1 MRILIKGGVWKN
13 TEDEILKAA
22 VMKYGKNG
30 WSRVASL
37 LNRKSARQCKA
48 RWYEWLDPSIKKTEW
63 NKDEEEKLLHLAKL
77 MPNQWRTIAPIV
89 GRTAAQCMEHYE
101 RLLDQAQEQTEES
114 TDDPR
119 RLRAGE
125 IDPAPET
132 KPARPDPI
140 DMDED
145 EKEMLSEARAR
156 LANTAGKKAKRK
168 ARERQLGESRRLAM
182 LQKRRE
188 LKAAGIESKLG
199 GGNKKRKFI
208 DYAKEIPFQKIPPA
222 GFYDVNAENADGKK
236 TKLDPYAQGLEL
248 AKMEG
253 RHQKEEEEKNRQK
266 DQRAMKKLYKENAP
280 LAVSKVSADNDPS
293 ALRRRLPL
301 SLPTPQVSDGEL
313 EDIVKIGQNALMA
326 PPTGLPSRSG
336 GSQALI
342 ADYSHQAVR
351 ALPTPARTPMQEDI
365 IMQEARNHR
374 AMREMTP
381 LFGEAQDLPELFE
394 GTGYGGA
401 EPRKANLATPNTF
414 LNLAD
419 STPSRGV
426 GASVR
431 GGSGASVMSTP
442 GGASVARSTVSAA
455 GSVLRDPFGLNALG
469 GGDNFSESDMTSVS
483 SRADKARMH
492 MFRDQLAQQLKS
504 LPEPE
509 FVYEVALPE
518 QPSEEDIMYE
528 DGRPQGSAMSVE
540 DAAEV
545 RAKKQ
550 AAERQ
555 RLAEELARR
564 SSVLKRGLPRPTY
577 IPSTL
582 ACSSYDRTY
591 PAAMV
596 AASAAV
602 NAEMVRLMQHDAS
615 EYPIAAQGAA
625 SSNMEGEL
633 DVIPDSYLAA
643 AKDLV
648 EKDVNVVLS
657 THEGQ
662 EFMAAFN
669 ATWETLHKDLLF
681 LPDPSAPGAGAF
693 GVPKNK
699 AETLTALMTQY
710 AALKA
715 RFDKDAKKASKIEAK
730 LQVTTL
736 GYATRNAQLQ
746 QKMLDAADLHSRT
759 RIEGEC
765 FAALHAQEQRALT
778 RRVAQLKSELKAVEE
793 QELSAQQRYAELVA
807 YAREVGVAI

>member
-1 MRILIKGGVWKN
+1 
-13 TEDEILKAA
+13 
-22 VMKYGKNG
+22 
-30 WSRVASL
+30 
-37 LNRKSARQCKA
+37 
-48 RWYEWLDPSIKKTEW
+48 
-63 NKDEEEKLLHLAKL
+63 
-77 MPNQWRTIAPIV
+77 
-89 GRTAAQCMEHYE
+89 
-101 RLLDQAQEQTEES
+101 
-114 TDDPR
+114 
-119 RLRAGE
+119 
-125 IDPAPET
+125 
-132 KPARPDPI
+132 
-140 DMDED
+140 MDED

-222 GFYDVNAENADGKK
+222 GFYDVNAENREGKK
-236 TKLDPYAQGLEL
+236 TKLDPYTQGLEL

-253 RHQKEEEEKNRQK
+253 RHQKEEEERNRQR

-280 LAVSKVSADNDPS
+280 LAIAKVSADNDPT
-293 ALRRRLPL
+293 ALRRRMPL

-336 GSQALI
+336 TGASQALI

-365 IMQEARNHR
+365 IMQEARNQR

-381 LFGEAQDLPELFE
+381 LFGEVQDLPELYE

-414 LNLAD
+414 LNLAE
-419 STPSRGV
+419 STPSRGGV

-431 GGSGASVMSTP
+431 GAGSAASVMSTP
-442 GGASVARSTVSAA
+442 GGASMARSTVSAA
-455 GSVLRDPFGLNALG
+455 GSVLRDPFGLNAMGGGYG
-469 GGDNFSESDMTSVS
+469 GGDNFSESDMMSVS
-483 SRADKARMH
+483 SRSERSKMS
-492 MFRDQLAQQLKS
+492 MFRDQLSAQLKS

-518 QPSEEDIMYE
+518 HPSEEDIFYE
-528 DGRPQGSAMSVE
+528 DGRPQGTAMRVE

-550 AAERQ
+550 AEDRQ
-555 RLAEELARR
+555 RHAEELARR
-564 SSVLKRGLPRPTY
+564 SSVLKRGLPRPNN
-577 IPSTL
+577 I
-582 ACSSYDRTY
+582 
-591 PAAMV
+591 PAALLSAPSLDRRSNPPALV
-596 AASAAV
+596 AASAAI
-602 NAEMVRLMQHDAS
+602 NAEMVRLMQHDANKH
-615 EYPIAAQGAA
+615 PVPGAQGSAH
-625 SSNMEGEL
+625 SSSMEVEL
-633 DVIPDSYLAA
+633 DSIPDIYLAA
-643 AKDLV
+643 ARELV

-657 THEGQ
+657 TAEGQ

-669 ATWETLHKDLLF
+669 STWERLHKDLLF
-681 LPDPSAPGAGAF
+681 LPDPSAPGAGTF

-699 AETLTALMTQY
+699 AEALTALMTQY

-715 RFDKDAKKASKIEAK
+715 RFDKDAKKATKIESK

-736 GYATRNAQLQ
+736 GYSTRNAQLQ
-746 QKMLDAADLHSRT
+746 QKMLEAVDLHSRT
-759 RIEGEC
+759 RIESEC
-765 FAALHAQEQRALT
+765 FAALHAQEERALT
-778 RRVAQLKSELKAVEE
+778 RRVAALKTELRAVEE
-793 QELSAQQRYAELVA
+793 QELATQQKYAELVA

>member
-101 RLLDQAQEQTEES
+101 RLLDQAQDQADEA

-168 ARERQLGESRRLAM
+168 ARERQLGESKRLSM

-199 GGNKKRKFI
+199 GGNKKRKYI
-208 DYAKEIPFQKIPPA
+208 DYATEIPFQKIPPA
-222 GFYDVNAENADGKK
+222 GFYDVNTENAEGKLI
-236 TKLDPYAQGLEL
+236 KLDPKKEGLEL

-253 RHQKEEEEKNRQK
+253 RHQKEEDEKNRQK
-266 DQRAMKKLYKENAP
+266 DQRAMKKLFKENAP
-280 LAVSKVSADNDPS
+280 LAVSKIAADNDPT
-293 ALRRRLPL
+293 ALRRRVPL
-301 SLPTPQVSDGEL
+301 SLPSPQVSDLEL
-313 EDIVKIGQNALMA
+313 EDIVKLGQNALMA
-326 PPTGLPSRSG
+326 PPTGLPSKSG
-336 GSQALI
+336 STQALI
-342 ADYSHQAVR
+342 ADYSHQVAR
-351 ALPTPARTPMQEDI
+351 SLPTPSRTPLQEDI
-365 IMQEARNHR
+365 ILQEARNQR
-374 AMREMTP
+374 AMRDMTS
-381 LFGEAQDLPELFE
+381 LFGEEQNLPELYE

-401 EPRKANLATPNTF
+401 MPRKANLATPNTF
-414 LNLAD
+414 LNSVDA
-419 STPSRGV
+419 TPSRG
-426 GASVR
+426 GSSASVT
-431 GGSGASVMSTP
+431 G
-442 GGASVARSTVSAA
+442 SVARSTASSM
-455 GSVLRDPFGLNALG
+455 GGHSVLRDPFGLNNTFGA
-469 GGDNFSESDMTSVS
+469 DAESDLASVAS
-483 SRADKARMH
+483 SRFDGKA
-492 MFRDQLAQQLKS
+492 FRNQLAQQLKS

-518 QPSEEDIMYE
+518 TPSEEDVLYE
-528 DGRPQGSAMSVE
+528 DGRPQGTAMNVE

-545 RAKKQ
+545 RSKKY

-555 RLAEELARR
+555 RQAEELARR

-577 IPSTL
+577 IPADELSAPTL
-582 ACSSYDRTY
+582 EGMEYA
-591 PAAMV
+591 PELV

-602 NAEMVRLMQHDAS
+602 NAEMVRLMQHDAVK
-615 EYPIAAQGAA
+615 YPAAG
-625 SSNMEGEL
+625 SSRLNVQQQQLEL
-633 DVIPDSYLAA
+633 EFIPDSYLADA
-643 AKDLV
+643 RALLGQEGFQV
-648 EKDVNVVLS
+648 G
-657 THEGQ
+657 TPEGQ
-662 EFMAAFN
+662 AILDAFN
-669 ATWETLHKDLLF
+669 ASWERTHKDLAF
-681 LPDPSAPGAGAF
+681 IPDQEAVGGGVF
-693 GVPKNK
+693 RVPKNK
-699 AETLTALMTQY
+699 TEKLASLSTQY
-710 AALKA
+710 TALKA
-715 RFDKDAKKASKIEAK
+715 RFDKDAKKATKIESK

-736 GYATRNAQLQ
+736 GYSTRYAQLQ
-746 QKMLDAADLHSRT
+746 QGLLDGVDLCSRT
-759 RIEGEC
+759 RIESEC
-765 FAALHAQEQRALT
+765 FAALLAQEQRALT
-778 RRVAQLKSELKAVEE
+778 RRTAQLKKELAAAEA
-793 QELSAQQRYAELVA
+793 QENETQQKYAELDSF
-807 YAREVGVAI
+807 AREVGGVV